1 MRVVDLGAGTGV
13 ITGALAAQA
22 GSVLAVE
29 IDPRLAAGLARRFD
43 RRAERHRAPRR
54 RLCTSRCRS
63 TLTGSSRT
71 RRSATPPRSCAD
83 SSTIPAGGLVRA
95 DLVVQWQVARHRA
108 RVGEARSDR
117 PARGD
122 LGALVDLRPRSP
134 APGGRLPPPPVVDAA
149 VLVIT
154 ARPSPL
160 LAPADFARYTAFVTA
175 NWTAGWA
182 GRTEPVDWAARFRAR
197 R

>member
-1 MRVVDLGAGTGV
+1 M
-13 ITGALAAQA
+13 
-22 GSVLAVE
+22 
-29 IDPRLAAGLARRFD
+29 
-43 RRAERHRAPRR
+43 
-54 RLCTSRCRS
+54 
-63 TLTGSSRT
+63 
-71 RRSATPPRSCAD
+71 
-83 SSTIPAGGLVRA
+83 RA

-108 RVGEARSDR
+108 RVGEGRSADLLGAIWA
-117 PARGD
+117 PWWTFARG
-122 LGALVDLRPRSP
+122 R
-134 APGGRLPPPPVVDAA
+134 RLPAAGFHPRPGVDAA

-175 NWTAGWA
+175 DWTAGWA